1 MMKSFLLFISPK
13 IDIHSEFLMMP
24 AKMSSGKKFFT
35 ILFLLCV
42 PIANI
47 CARFHDH
54 RISGSEIRQGV
65 CVWGGG
71 HGGGGALS
79 QNPSSSERSLKDLV
93 ETGLRF

>member
-24 AKMSSGKKFFT
+24 AKMSSGKKIFT

-47 CARFHDH
+47 CAKFHGH

-65 CVWGGG
+65 CVGRRR
-71 HGGGGALS
+71 GGGALS
-79 QNPSSSERSLKDLV
+79 QNPSSSEGSLKDLV
-93 ETGLRF
+93 EIGLRF

>member
-24 AKMSSGKKFFT
+24 AKMSSGKKIFT

-47 CARFHDH
+47 CAKFHGH

-65 CVWGGG
+65 CVGRGR
-71 HGGGGALS
+71 GGALS
-79 QNPSSSERSLKDLV
+79 QNPSSSEGSLKDLV
-93 ETGLRF
+93 EIGLRF